1 MSDTLKIATP
11 EDETPRLDLSPG
23 MSDGGRWIDIRMC
36 GCCGALR
43 PRYKKLVDA
52 IFPEDP
58 QDGLVKTNMDKL
70 TFYTIRAPEKL
81 DRVGEYLAQ
90 RLSRDVSRNRKGYV
104 VIAME
109 ALDQLLLACH
119 AQSINLFVESFLKM
133 VSKLLESRD
142 PDLQI
147 LGSTSFVKFTNIEED
162 TPSYHRR
169 YDFFVSKFSAMAHSN
184 NQAPDVRIKVRVAGL
199 RGLQGVVKKT
209 SSDELQVNI
218 WDKVHMDKIVPSLLY
233 NMHEEDSPSPS
244 PSDDTQHAS
253 QLQDTTRP
261 TTVAETCLR
270 DLVCRA
276 AFGCIK
282 SVLKPALSHL
292 DNHQLWVPN
301 RFAVKCFKIIMY
313 SMQSQYSHV
322 AIQSLLSHLD
332 DHTRDSARIKASIVG
347 VLRETVSIAA
357 AGSIGPSVLEV
368 FNTLLRHLRLSIDY
382 QLTGRR
388 GSQGSIHKQP
398 INEEEEK
405 LFQEAIITTV
415 GAFATILPDYQK
427 IEIMMFIM
435 GKVPIPPQNGDSNLL
450 SATGVQGL
458 IYFQNLRPNFSQEE
472 GNLLLQNMLLKSL
485 HQVALA
491 YTSVSMTTTFTS
503 TAFLDPLLRVSL
515 VADAHVRLIVQQILH
530 TLIDRHGN
538 CEKLQEIRIPKY
550 INDLDLKVEKC
561 SRQDLAFMRKHGP
574 QFYSMLYENLLQHDN
589 SDENFHAIYCTMALL
604 CVEMGGEDVLVELL
618 RLTLGLQEIACKP
631 QEENDLST
639 PHICKLHA
647 VLAAYLNLISQL
659 TAIPALCQHVTQVL
673 ETRKQEAPYFLPE
686 TAFLE
691 GNSLDQ
697 VTLPDTVDTSLLF
710 HQNAINE
717 AMASS
722 GHEVSRLSQPFV
734 PLRSDFPSQSR
745 YSMDVQSINIE
756 LDQVDTPGRDRKH
769 PGEEITFETLK
780 KTLTEKT
787 PDAEDDEARRREV
800 VEKFQNAPF
809 EEIAAHSEARSQ
821 QLNNKL
827 NEIMDMVSKPSVDA
841 SGRVVSLSGPFQVK
855 SVPVYEM
862 QFPDLC
868 VY

>member
-1 MSDTLKIATP
+1 MFTF
-11 EDETPRLDLSPG
+11 DLAESG
-23 MSDGGRWIDIRMC
+23 RDGGKDRLQDLECFDAEKIVKMSGMC

-169 YDFFVSKFSAMAHSN
+169 YDFFVSKFSAMAHNN

-233 NMHEEDSPSPS
+233 NMHDEDSPSPS

-253 QLQDTTRP
+253 QHQDTTRP

-276 AFGCIK
+276 AFGSIK
-282 SVLKPALSHL
+282 SVLKPALCHL

-388 GSQGSIHKQP
+388 GSQGSVHKQP

-435 GKVPIPPQNGDSNLL
+435 GKVPIPPQDGGHNML
-450 SATGVQGL
+450 SATGVQG
-458 IYFQNLRPNFSQEE
+458 EE

-515 VADAHVRLIVQQILH
+515 VADVRVRLIVQQILH

-538 CEKLQEIRIPKY
+538 CEKLQKIRIPKY

-604 CVEMGGEDVLVELL
+604 CVELGGEDVLVELL

-691 GNSLDQ
+691 GDSLEQ
-697 VTLPDTVDTSLLF
+697 VTLPDPVNTNLLF

-756 LDQVDTPGRDRKH
+756 MDQVDTPGRERKH

>member
-1 MSDTLKIATP
+1 M
-11 EDETPRLDLSPG
+11 
-23 MSDGGRWIDIRMC
+23 
-36 GCCGALR
+36 
-43 PRYKKLVDA
+43 V
-52 IFPEDP
+52 
-58 QDGLVKTNMDKL
+58 
-70 TFYTIRAPEKL
+70 
-81 DRVGEYLAQ
+81 
-90 RLSRDVSRNRKGYV
+90 YV
-104 VIAME
+104 
-109 ALDQLLLACH
+109 
-119 AQSINLFVESFLKM
+119 
-133 VSKLLESRD
+133 
-142 PDLQI
+142 
-147 LGSTSFVKFTNIEED
+147 
-162 TPSYHRR
+162 
-169 YDFFVSKFSAMAHSN
+169 
-184 NQAPDVRIKVRVAGL
+184 
-199 RGLQGVVKKT
+199 
-209 SSDELQVNI
+209 
-218 WDKVHMDKIVPSLLY
+218 
-233 NMHEEDSPSPS
+233 
-244 PSDDTQHAS
+244 
-253 QLQDTTRP
+253 
-261 TTVAETCLR
+261 
-270 DLVCRA
+270 
-276 AFGCIK
+276 
-282 SVLKPALSHL
+282 
-292 DNHQLWVPN
+292 
-301 RFAVKCFKIIMY
+301 
-313 SMQSQYSHV
+313 
-322 AIQSLLSHLD
+322 
-332 DHTRDSARIKASIVG
+332 
-347 VLRETVSIAA
+347 
-357 AGSIGPSVLEV
+357 GPSVLEV

-435 GKVPIPPQNGDSNLL
+435 GKVPIPPQNGDSNFL
-450 SATGVQGL
+450 SATGVQG
-458 IYFQNLRPNFSQEE
+458 EE